1 MSNETREQ
9 ENFKQR
15 AVGGDGGR
23 RAARVGA
30 SDDPGAAVQIFTT
43 CWNGGWIPVRIVEAF
58 EGRAFDTVP
67 TDTEERVVFALKYAD
82 ETMASPRSST
92 RATRSTR

>member
-1 MSNETREQ
+1 MKRTRNKNKETCSARTRCT
-9 ENFKQR
+9 QR
-15 AVGGDGGR
+15 GLR
-23 RAARVGA
+23 RANGARSLTGSDRRGDA
-30 SDDPGAAVQIFTT
+30 SEAD
-43 CWNGGWIPVRIVEAF
+43 GWSLVSLVEAL
-58 EGRAFDTVP
+58 EGRAFDAVP